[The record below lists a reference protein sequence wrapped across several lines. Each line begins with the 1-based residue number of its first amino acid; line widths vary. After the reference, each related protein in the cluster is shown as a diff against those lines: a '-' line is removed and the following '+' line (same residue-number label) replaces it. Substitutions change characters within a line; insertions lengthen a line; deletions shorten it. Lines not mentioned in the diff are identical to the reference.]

1 MKLKDLYKR
10 IGLTVILIALQISL
24 GSAVKPS
31 IQIALIK
38 YNGGGD
44 WYANPTSLPNL
55 ADFCNKN
62 LGTNIS
68 TDIPEVEVGSKE
80 IFNYPLV
87 HITGHGNIVF
97 NAEESENL
105 RNYLIAGGFL
115 HISDN
120 FGIDPFIRPQ
130 MKKVFPNLD
139 FVELPF
145 SHPIYHQKYNFNHGL
160 PKIHEHDGKP
170 SQGFGIIYNGRL
182 VCFYDY
188 ECDLGDGWED
198 SGVHND
204 SEEKRLQ
211 ALQMGANII
220 SYVFTLKEKN

>member
-1 MKLKDLYKR
+1 MKFKVLYKR

-31 IQIALIK
+31 IQIALLK

-62 LGTNIS
+62 LGTSIS

-97 NAEESENL
+97 NAEEAENL
-105 RNYLIAGGFL
+105 RNYLVAGGFL

-120 FGIDPFIRPQ
+120 FGIDAFIRPQ

-170 SQGFGIIYNGRL
+170 AQGFGIIYNGRL

-204 SEEKRLQ
+204 SDEKRLQ